1 MMRNDDYR
9 QWTLPCFEEGLT
21 KALGKR
27 EKRTL
32 SREGKVVAAVLIP
45 LFGKDGDLYVL
56 LTKRSH
62 AVEHHKGEIS
72 FPGGRL
78 DESDPDLLH
87 CALRETSEEVGIEP
101 EDVRIVGELDD
112 FYTVAT
118 EFLVV
123 PFVGF
128 IPYPYNFKTD
138 STEID
143 TIIGVPLEVFF
154 DPGRRS
160 EETWVFEDKPI
171 KIISYQW
178 RGHTI
183 WGATARI
190 LDHFTRV
197 LRDNAVAAAP
207 CGTPG
212 PEL

>member
-1 MMRNDDYR
+1 MKNDDYR
-9 QWTLPCFEEGLT
+9 QWMLPCFEEGLT

-101 EDVRIVGELDD
+101 ADVRIVGELDD

-143 TIIGVPLEVFF
+143 KIIGVPLEVFF
-154 DPGRRS
+154 DPNRRS

-178 RGHTI
+178 RGHNI

-212 PEL
+212 PES